1 MMIPNSTTTI
11 LPLEEI
17 RSVRHGD
24 EYESTVLSGDPEKP
38 GDFYVM
44 RYRILI
50 ACDVAHPEDEHAT
63 VIAGEISLGLGEKFL
78 TEALQPLK
86 AGSYCRY
93 TASVRWSST
102 MLSPRNPNSVS
113 CPRTP
118 PYHSFAEWP

>member
-1 MMIPNSTTTI
+1 MIPNSTTTI

-50 ACDVAHPEDEHAT
+50 ACDVAPHWHPEDEHAT
-63 VIAGEISLGLGEKFL
+63 VIAGEIALGLGEKFL
-78 TEALQPLK
+78 TEALRPLK
-86 AGSYCRY
+86 AGSYALIPRRRLHFTRY
-93 TASVRWSST
+93 TAGTIVQVHGIGP
-102 MLSPRNPNSVS
+102 LVINYVEP
-113 CPRTP
+113 
-118 PYHSFAEWP
+118 